1 MWWST
6 YWSNISCKTCTILL
20 KTVFSEESNYSVCL
34 ICAKLKD
41 LNNTS
46 PCEKRH
52 TCNTEMI
59 NNFKDI

>member
-41 LNNTS
+41 LNKPHHAKNATLATR
-46 PCEKRH
+46 K
-52 TCNTEMI
+52 
-59 NNFKDI
+59 